1 MVDEN
6 KAIIGD
12 LGAIPPLVTLLAE
25 GTPRGKKDATMALFY
40 LCISHGNK
48 GKAVR
53 AGVVPALM
61 RLIKEP
67 EHNILDETLAILGL
81 LVSHTEGKATIGAA
95 GAVPVLAEVIGS
107 GSHRSKE
114 NGAAVLLEICGG
126 DRQCLVEVEN
136 FGVVGR
142 LVDLAQNGTERG
154 KRKATLLLEL
164 MNISM
169 EQGGHK

>member
-1 MVDEN
+1 M
-6 KAIIGD
+6 
-12 LGAIPPLVTLLAE
+12 
-25 GTPRGKKDATMALFY
+25 
-40 LCISHGNK
+40 
-48 GKAVR
+48 
-53 AGVVPALM
+53 
-61 RLIKEP
+61 
-67 EHNILDETLAILGL
+67 
-81 LVSHTEGKATIGAA
+81 
-95 GAVPVLAEVIGS
+95 
-107 GSHRSKE
+107 
-114 NGAAVLLEICGG
+114 LEICGG